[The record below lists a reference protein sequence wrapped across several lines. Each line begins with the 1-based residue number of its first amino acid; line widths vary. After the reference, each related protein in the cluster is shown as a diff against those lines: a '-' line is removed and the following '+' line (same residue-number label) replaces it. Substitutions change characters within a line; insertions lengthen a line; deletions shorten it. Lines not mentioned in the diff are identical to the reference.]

1 MYLQKGTKYQGVEYA
16 EANEEEQLY
25 RGTVVFV
32 IVGLKYSIPFGIQV
46 LLEISINGE
55 LLAKEIED
63 NIKRLVDT
71 NFIVR
76 GIVRDNDSRNAS
88 AFTKQIWK

>member
-1 MYLQKGTKYQGVEYA
+1 M
-16 EANEEEQLY
+16 
-25 RGTVVFV
+25 

-46 LLEISINGE
+46 LPEISINGE